1 MRYLLAYR
9 KKIYNFAFKV
19 QTHNFQMVEKKITTK
34 VRVYSYN
41 ELTEEQKKLV
51 DMAREA
57 TTHSYSPYSNFK
69 VGAALKLDNG
79 EVFIGANQE
88 NAAFAGICGERAALY
103 AAGAKFPGVPVKSVA
118 ITSFTRGEFVEEP
131 TAPCG
136 VCRQAF
142 LEFEKNGHPI
152 ELILAGKEKIYIL
165 DSFKD
170 TMPLSFTEF

>member
-1 MRYLLAYR
+1 M
-9 KKIYNFAFKV
+9 
-19 QTHNFQMVEKKITTK
+19 TEKKITTK
-34 VRVYSYN
+34 VRIYSYT
-41 ELTEEQKKLV
+41 ELTEEQKMLV

-57 TTHSYSPYSNFK
+57 VMHSYSPYSNFK

-103 AAGAKFPGVPVKSVA
+103 AAGAKWPGVAVKAVA

-142 LEFEKNGHPI
+142 LEFEKNGHDI

-165 DSFKD
+165 DNFRD
-170 TMPLSFTEF
+170 TMPLSFVDF

>member
-1 MRYLLAYR
+1 M
-9 KKIYNFAFKV
+9 
-19 QTHNFQMVEKKITTK
+19 TEKKITTK

-41 ELTEEQKKLV
+41 ELTEEQKNLV

-103 AAGAKFPGVPVKSVA
+103 AAGAKFPGVPVKTVA

-152 ELILAGKEKIYIL
+152 ELILAGREKIYIL
-165 DSFKD
+165 DSFID

>member
-1 MRYLLAYR
+1 M
-9 KKIYNFAFKV
+9 
-19 QTHNFQMVEKKITTK
+19 TEKKITTK
-34 VRVYSYN
+34 VRIYSYT

-57 TTHSYSPYSNFK
+57 TTHSYSPYSNFR
-69 VGAALKLDNG
+69 VGAALMLDNG

-103 AAGAKFPGVPVKSVA
+103 AAGAKWPGVPVKTVA
-118 ITSFTRGEFVEEP
+118 ITSYTRGEFVEEP

>member
-1 MRYLLAYR
+1 MDINEIKLKAEELRSKIWYHNR
-9 KKIYNFAFKV
+9 KY
-19 QTHNFQMVEKKITTK
+19 
-34 VRVYSYN
+34 YN
-41 ELTEEQKKLV
+41 EDAPEISDYEYDMLLRELENIEAEYPQLITPDSPTQRVGGDAAEKFSPVQHSVPMESLHDSFSAQEIRDFEKRVLESV
-51 DMAREA
+51 D
-57 TTHSYSPYSNFK
+57 SP
-69 VGAALKLDNG
+69 
-79 EVFIGANQE
+79 
-88 NAAFAGICGERAALY
+88 
-103 AAGAKFPGVPVKSVA
+103 
-118 ITSFTRGEFVEEP
+118 EFVVEP

>member
-1 MRYLLAYR
+1 
-9 KKIYNFAFKV
+9 
-19 QTHNFQMVEKKITTK
+19 MVEKKITTK

-51 DMAREA
+51 DLAREA

-69 VGAALKLDNG
+69 VGAALRLDNG

-88 NAAFAGICGERAALY
+88 NAAFAGICGERSALY
-103 AAGAKFPGVPVKSVA
+103 AAGAKYPGVPVKSVA
-118 ITSFTRGEFVEEP
+118 ITSFTRGEFVVEP

-152 ELILAGKEKIYIL
+152 ELILAGKEKIYVI
-165 DSFKD
+165 DSFSD

>member
-1 MRYLLAYR
+1 
-9 KKIYNFAFKV
+9 
-19 QTHNFQMVEKKITTK
+19 MVEKKITTK

-41 ELTEEQKKLV
+41 ELTEEQKNLV

-118 ITSFTRGEFVEEP
+118 QVGCHHFFHQGR
-131 TAPCG
+131 
-136 VCRQAF
+136 VCRGTHCT
-142 LEFEKNGHPI
+142 LRRLPPGLPRV
-152 ELILAGKEKIYIL
+152 
-165 DSFKD
+165 
-170 TMPLSFTEF
+170 

>member
-1 MRYLLAYR
+1 MD
-9 KKIYNFAFKV
+9 
-19 QTHNFQMVEKKITTK
+19 EKKITTK

-57 TTHSYSPYSNFK
+57 TMHSYSPYSNFK
-69 VGAALKLDNG
+69 VGAALLLDNG
-79 EVFIGANQE
+79 EIFIGANQE

-103 AAGAKFPGVPVKSVA
+103 AAGAKYPGVPVKSVA
-118 ITSFTRGEFVEEP
+118 ITSYTRDEFVEEP

-152 ELILAGKEKIYIL
+152 ELILAGKEKIYII

>member
-1 MRYLLAYR
+1 M
-9 KKIYNFAFKV
+9 N
-19 QTHNFQMVEKKITTK
+19 EKKITTK

-51 DMAREA
+51 DLAREA
-57 TTHSYSPYSNFK
+57 TMNSYSPYSNFK
-69 VGAALKLDNG
+69 VGAALLLDNG
-79 EVFIGANQE
+79 EIFIGANQE

-103 AAGAKFPGVPVKSVA
+103 AAGAKYPGVPVKAVA
-118 ITSFTRGEFVEEP
+118 ITSFTHDMFVEEP

-152 ELILAGKEKIYIL
+152 ELILAGKEKIYII

>member
-1 MRYLLAYR
+1 
-9 KKIYNFAFKV
+9 
-19 QTHNFQMVEKKITTK
+19 MVEKKITTK

-57 TTHSYSPYSNFK
+57 TGHSYSPYSNFK
-69 VGAALKLDNG
+69 VGAALVLDNG
-79 EVFIGANQE
+79 EMFIGANQE
-88 NAAFAGICGERAALY
+88 NAAFAGICGERSALY
-103 AAGAKFPGVPVKSVA
+103 AAGAKHPGIPVKAVA
-118 ITSFTRGEFVEEP
+118 ITSYTRGDFVEEP

-152 ELILAGKEKIYIL
+152 ELILAGKEKIYII

>member
-1 MRYLLAYR
+1 M
-9 KKIYNFAFKV
+9 
-19 QTHNFQMVEKKITTK
+19 TEKKITTK

-51 DMAREA
+51 DLAREA
-57 TTHSYSPYSNFK
+57 TMNSYSPYSNFK
-69 VGAALKLDNG
+69 VGAALELDNV

-103 AAGAKFPGVPVKSVA
+103 AAGAKYPGVPVKSVA
-118 ITSFTRGEFVEEP
+118 ITSFTREEFVVEP

-152 ELILAGKEKIYIL
+152 ELILAGKEKIYII